1 MALADVSL
9 AGGRVSTR
17 LLAQRPDRVGSS
29 SRLRVAAFVLGAGTA
44 PSIALATVWSGG
56 FAALDVTAVLTVLV
70 AWSFATSGFV
80 AWDRGLGSGAGPL
93 LLTLGLW
100 WTAGQLMQPPTFAS
114 PLVNSVGEVW
124 RLAWTFGFVFLLL
137 AFPNARLASRTD
149 RLLAAAVFFVA
160 VPMQV
165 LWLLF
170 LGGTEPRNA
179 FLVWPSNSAANAIDR
194 TQRVLWLVVALLL
207 VALLAK
213 RWLVAGL
220 PLRRMLRPTV
230 AGALAVLAFSV
241 LVIVQAFRP
250 VPLFLYWLVL
260 ASYTLVPLALL
271 ASVLRARLARASVA
285 DLLVELRTHAAPAEV
300 RDALARALRDPHLT
314 LAFWLPEY
322 QAYADLD
329 GRPVEPPVE
338 GSGRVVTLV
347 DVRGAHVAALVHD
360 TALRDEPRLLDAV
373 AAAAGIALENGRLQA
388 DLRGRLEELRGSR
401 ARILEAGL
409 RERQRL
415 ERDLHDGAQ
424 QRLVALSLEVGLLCE
439 RLGSDSETSRVL
451 EQVRSELAAS
461 LQELHELARGIHP
474 AVVVGHGLEVA
485 LESMVAR
492 APLPVRLTVD
502 LEGRVSQAIEL
513 ATYYVVSEGLTNV
526 AKHARASG
534 ATVGVARENGGLVI
548 EIVDDGAGGAHTDG
562 GSGIRGLADRVEA
575 LGGHLRVWSPYGGG
589 TRLRAEIPCG

>member
-1 MALADVSL
+1 M
-9 AGGRVSTR
+9 
-17 LLAQRPDRVGSS
+17 
-29 SRLRVAAFVLGAGTA
+29 
-44 PSIALATVWSGG
+44 IALATVWSGG
-56 FAALDVTAVLTVLV
+56 FAALDVTAVLSVLV

-80 AWDRGLGSGAGPL
+80 AWDRGPGSGAGPL

-137 AFPNARLASRTD
+137 AFPNARLSSRTD
-149 RLLAAAVFFVA
+149 RLLAAAVFFAA

-179 FLVWPSNSAANAIDR
+179 FLVWPSTSAANAIDR

-241 LVIVQAFRP
+241 LVVVQAFRP

-300 RDALARALRDPHLT
+300 RDALARALRDPRLT

-322 QAYADLD
+322 QTYADLD

-347 DVRGAHVAALVHD
+347 DVRGAHVAALLHD
-360 TALRDEPRLLDAV
+360 AALRDEPRLLDAV

-439 RLGSDSETSRVL
+439 RLGADSETSRAL

-461 LQELHELARGIHP
+461 LQELRELARGIHP

-502 LEGRVSQAIEL
+502 LDGRVSQAIEL